1 MIEVKSLRRSFG
13 EFALRIDDF
22 RVERGRYAVVL
33 GPSGSGKSLFLKT
46 LAGLFL
52 PDGGTIEVG
61 GKDVTGLPPE
71 RRPVGLV
78 FQEPSLFPHYNVFKN
93 IAYGLRGP
101 DKQKIVEEL
110 AEVLRIKDLLHRPV
124 QRLSGGEAQKVALAR
139 ALAVKPDVLLLD
151 EPLSQVD
158 HNSRL
163 ELQSELKRVHRE
175 MDLTSLHVTH
185 NREETLA
192 LAEDCAVMLGGR
204 IIQHCDT
211 EQMQKQPECEFVRRF
226 LGLEGEAVKAPGCEE
241 KCLAGTGLCDR
252 EDREAREDQAD
263 GG

>member
-1 MIEVKSLRRSFG
+1 MIKVENLRRSFG
-13 EFALRIDDF
+13 EFALRIGGF
-22 RVERGRYAVVL
+22 RVDPRRYTVVL

-46 LAGLFL
+46 LAGLFY
-52 PDGGTIEVG
+52 PDAGVIEVG
-61 GKDVTGLPPE
+61 GKDVTVVPPE
-71 RRPVGLV
+71 RRRVGLV
-78 FQEPSLFPHYNVFKN
+78 FQEPSLFPHYNVFGN

-101 DKQKIVEEL
+101 ARQKTVEEL
-110 AEVLRIKDLLHRPV
+110 AGILRIKDLLHRPV

-163 ELQSELKRVHRE
+163 ELQAELKRVHRE
-175 MDLTSLHVTH
+175 MNLTTLHVTH
-185 NREETLA
+185 NREEAFA

-204 IIQHCDT
+204 IIQHCGT
-211 EQMQKQPECEFVRRF
+211 GELQKQPECEFVRRF
-226 LGLEGEAVKAPGCEE
+226 LGLSGAAVKPPGCFE
-241 KCLAGTGLCDR
+241 KCLTGTGVCDR
-252 EDREAREDQAD
+252 EDDVD

>member
-1 MIEVKSLRRSFG
+1 MIKVSNLKRSFG
-13 EFALRIDDF
+13 EFSLRIDGF
-22 RVERGRYAVVL
+22 QVERGRYAVVL

-52 PDGGTIEVG
+52 ADEGAIEVG

-71 RRPVGLV
+71 QRRVGLV
-78 FQEPSLFPHYNVFKN
+78 FQEPSLFPHYNVYKN

-101 DKQKIVEEL
+101 DKKKTVEEL
-110 AEVLRIKDLLHRPV
+110 AEVLRIKDLLDRPV

-158 HNSRL
+158 HNSRQ
-163 ELQSELKRVHRE
+163 ELQTELKRVHRE
-175 MDLTSLHVTH
+175 MELTSLHVTH
-185 NREETLA
+185 NREEAFA

-204 IIQHCDT
+204 IVQHCGT
-211 EQMQKQPECEFVRRF
+211 EQMKGRPECEFVRRF
-226 LGLEGEAVKAPGCEE
+226 LGLDGEAVKPPGCSE
-241 KCLAGTGLCDR
+241 KCLTGTGVCDR
-252 EDREAREDQAD
+252 EGPD

>member
-1 MIEVKSLRRSFG
+1 MIKVSNLKRAFG
-13 EFALRIDDF
+13 EFTLRIDDF
-22 RVERGRYAVVL
+22 QVERGRYAVVL

-46 LAGLFL
+46 LVGLFL
-52 PDGGTIEVG
+52 PDAGAIEVG
-61 GKDVTGLPPE
+61 GKDVTGLPAE
-71 RRPVGLV
+71 RRRVGLV

-101 DKQKIVEEL
+101 GRQKTVEEL
-110 AEVLRIKDLLHRPV
+110 AEILRIKDLLHRPV
-124 QRLSGGEAQKVALAR
+124 QKLSGGEAQKVALAR

-163 ELQSELKRVHRE
+163 ELQAELKRVHRE
-175 MDLTSLHVTH
+175 MELTSLHVTH
-185 NREETLA
+185 NREEAFA

-204 IIQHCDT
+204 IVQHCGT
-211 EQMQKQPECEFVRRF
+211 ENMKNQPECEFVRRF
-226 LGLEGEAVKAPGCEE
+226 LGLEGEAVKAPGCSE
-241 KCLAGTGLCDR
+241 KCLTGTGGCDR
-252 EDREAREDQAD
+252 EGPD